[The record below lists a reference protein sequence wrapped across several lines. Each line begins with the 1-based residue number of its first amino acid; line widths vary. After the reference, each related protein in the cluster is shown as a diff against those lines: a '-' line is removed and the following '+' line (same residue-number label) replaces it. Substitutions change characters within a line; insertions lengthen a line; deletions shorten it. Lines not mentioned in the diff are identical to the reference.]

1 MVLVH
6 FMQACA
12 IPSVW
17 LERDSNMEC
26 IIPKSQKNIC
36 LAKKKLTPI
45 SYLLFDSIFFSLL
58 KDYSFV

>member
-26 IIPKSQKNIC
+26 IIPKSQKKH
-36 LAKKKLTPI
+36 LSHKEERSHFI
-45 SYLLFDSIFFSLL
+45 SLI
-58 KDYSFV
+58 